1 ALLIR
6 RLFIAVAPDHSM
18 KRAMSVRFFC
28 IYGLLVALAPF
39 FGHSWREDKAHYP
52 RLKEALNASQGD
64 YARFTIIGQD
74 PISPEYDRLLK
85 APDGENWLG
94 TDKDGRDVLARM
106 LHGAR
111 ISLSV
116 GFVSESIAVLLG

>member
-1 ALLIR
+1 
-6 RLFIAVAPDHSM
+6 
-18 KRAMSVRFFC
+18 
-28 IYGLLVALAPF
+28 
-39 FGHSWREDKAHYP
+39 KAHYP
-52 RLKEALNASQGD
+52 RLKETLNASKGD
-64 YARFTIIGQD
+64 YALFTIVAQD

-116 GFVSESIAVLLG
+116 GFVSESIAVLLGIFFGALAGFYRGKVDIAISRFIEIVIC